1 MAWRVGTPK
10 IDGRKMV
17 QVINTTGKYER
28 YAKHQM
34 ERLREL
40 AIEVFEEQEVPGPR
54 RESNTSPPWYVEVF
68 VIRKIGLNF
77 RLVNRDPGA
86 QWVEWGAHAG
96 GVTPILKYKPMRTA
110 LNLLEFEERY
120 S

>member
-17 QVINTTGKYER
+17 QIINTTGKYEK
-28 YAKHQM
+28 YAKGQLR
-34 ERLREL
+34 RLREI
-40 AIEVFEEQEVPGPR
+40 AIEIYHDREVGGPWR
-54 RESNTSPPWYVEVF
+54 KSNTSPPKYVEVF
-68 VIRKIGLNF
+68 VIRKYGMNY

-96 GVTPILKYKPMRTA
+96 GKVAILKYAPMRTA
-110 LNLLEFEERY
+110 LDRLEAEERLQ
-120 S
+120 